1 MGNIIF
7 SILTLAGAL
16 GLFLFGMKIMSE
28 GLQKLAG
35 DKMRNILAAMTSTPL
50 TRIFTG
56 LLITAVIQSSS
67 ATTVMIVSFVNAG
80 LLTLTQSIGVIMG
93 ANIGTTLTAWII
105 SLLGFKA
112 DISLLA
118 LPIIGIG
125 FPLMMLKGDNKK
137 NIGEFIVG
145 FAILFIGLGFLK
157 DAGSELGQNPGVLS
171 FLQGFAD
178 SGYLSILLFVLIGS
192 VLTVIIQSSSA
203 TMALTLVMCSNG
215 WISFELA
222 CAMVLGEN
230 IGTTITAN
238 LAAVVGNVSAK
249 RAARAHFVFNIFGV
263 AWMLIVFF
271 PFLRLISYLIAEFGG
286 SLDPSTGWPA
296 IISMPIALSL
306 FHTLFNVTN
315 TLVLVWFTPLI
326 VKIVTKMV
334 KQPPQTEEVFRLK
347 FIKNTLLS
355 TSELSLHEAK
365 QEIGVYGKRANQMFG
380 MVRQMLMETNDEKF
394 EETFLRVEKYEE
406 ISDRMEIE
414 IADYL
419 NKVSEGD
426 LSEESRMRMHAM
438 YRMISEIESLAD
450 SCLTLA
456 KTLMLKKNSKVW
468 FDENMRKNL
477 NDLFDLIDIAF
488 AEMSSNI
495 ELGYSKLTSIRTA
508 TEIENKINE
517 ACERLN
523 QEHLNNLED
532 KKYSYNTGVIYADIV
547 SETERLADH
556 MINISEAIYEINE
569 NLKVAAST

>member
-1 MGNIIF
+1 MGNVIF
-7 SILTLAGAL
+7 SILTLAGSL

-35 DKMRNILAAMTSTPL
+35 DKMRNILAAMTSTPF

-80 LLTLTQSIGVIMG
+80 LLTLTQSVGVIMG
-93 ANIGTTLTAWII
+93 ANIGTTLTAWVI

-112 DISLLA
+112 DISILA

-125 FPLMMLKGDNKK
+125 FPLMMFKGDNKK
-137 NIGEFIVG
+137 NIGEFIIG
-145 FAILFIGLGFLK
+145 FALLFIGLGYLK
-157 DAGSELGQNPGVLS
+157 EAVPDLGQNPEILA
-171 FLQGFAD
+171 FLQNFAD
-178 SGYLSILLFVLIGS
+178 SGYLSILVFVLIGS
-192 VLTVIIQSSSA
+192 ILTVIIQSSSA

-238 LAAVVGNVSAK
+238 MAAMVGNVSAK
-249 RAARAHFVFNIFGV
+249 RAARAHFIFNVFGV
-263 AWMLIVFF
+263 VWMLIAFI
-271 PFLRLISYLIAEFGG
+271 PFLKLISFLIGEFGG
-286 SLDPSTGWPA
+286 SLDPASGWPA
-296 IISMPIALSL
+296 IVSMPIALSL

-315 TLVLVWFTPLI
+315 TLIMVWFTPII
-326 VKIVTKMV
+326 VKTVTKMV
-334 KQPPQTEEVFRLK
+334 KQSPETEEVFRLK
-347 FIKNTLLS
+347 FIKSGVLS
-355 TSELSLHEAK
+355 TAELSLHQAR
-365 QEIGVYGKRANQMFG
+365 QEIGVYGKRTTQMFG

-394 EETFLRVEKYEE
+394 DETYKRVEKYEE

-426 LSEESRMRMHAM
+426 LSEESRMRLQAM
-438 YRMISEIESLAD
+438 YRMISEIESIAD

-456 KTLMLKKNSKVW
+456 KTLKLKKNNKVW
-468 FDENMRKNL
+468 FDEDMRKNI
-477 NDLFDLIDIAF
+477 NDLFDLIDVAL
-488 AEMSSNI
+488 AEMNINVEKGYTKLSNI
-495 ELGYSKLTSIRTA
+495 KKATA
-508 TEIENKINE
+508 AENEINQKY
-517 ACERLN
+517 ALLN

-532 KKYSYNTGVIYADIV
+532 KKYTYNAGVIYSDLV

-556 MINISEAIYEINE
+556 VINISEAIYEINE
-569 NLKVAAST
+569 NLRAAASL

>member
-35 DKMRNILAAMTSTPL
+35 DRMRNILAAMTSTPL
-50 TRIFTG
+50 TRICTG

-80 LLTLTQSIGVIMG
+80 LLTLTQSVGVIMG

-112 DISLLA
+112 DISMLA

-145 FAILFIGLGFLK
+145 FALLFIGLGYLK
-157 DAGSELGQNPGVLS
+157 ASVPDIGQNPEILA
-171 FLQGFAD
+171 FLQNFANP
-178 SGYLSILLFVLIGS
+178 GYLSILIFVLIGT

-215 WISFELA
+215 WISFDLA
-222 CAMVLGEN
+222 CAMILGEN

-238 LAAVVGNVSAK
+238 IAATVGNVSAK
-249 RAARAHFVFNIFGV
+249 RAARAHFIFNVFGIV
-263 AWMLIVFF
+263 WMLIAFF
-271 PFLRLISYLIAEFGG
+271 PFLKLISFLIAEFGG
-286 SLDPSTGWPA
+286 SLDPASGWTA
-296 IISMPIALSL
+296 IVSMPIGLSL

-326 VKIVTKMV
+326 VKTVTKMV
-334 KQPPQTEEVFRLK
+334 KQPPETEEIFRLK

-355 TSELSLHEAK
+355 TAELSLHEAK
-365 QEIGVYGKRANQMFG
+365 QEIGVYGKRTTQMFG
-380 MVRQMLMETNDEKF
+380 MVRQMLMETNDDKF
-394 EETFLRVEKYEE
+394 EEIYLRVEKYEE

-426 LSEESRMRMHAM
+426 LSEESRMRLHAM
-438 YRMISEIESLAD
+438 YRMISETESIAD

-456 KTLMLKKNSKVW
+456 KTLKLKKSGKVW
-468 FDENMRKNL
+468 FDEDMRKNL
-477 NDLFDLIDIAF
+477 NDLFDLVDVAL
-488 AEMSSNI
+488 AEMNANV
-495 ELGYSKLTSIRTA
+495 EKGYSKLTNIRKA
-508 TEIENKINE
+508 TSAEGEINKKS
-517 ACERLN
+517 ALLN
-523 QEHLNNLED
+523 QEHLSNLED
-532 KKYSYNTGVIYADIV
+532 KKYAYNAGVIYSDIV
-547 SETERLADH
+547 SEAERLADH
-556 MINISEAIYEINE
+556 VINVSEAIYEINE
-569 NLKVAAST
+569 NLRAASNI